1 MVDKSILFTY
11 SKKLTAEEKKRW
23 EDSLIQY
30 ANSIAVFDT
39 VVMSGVAPVLE
50 TKIKEGPKKRVAL
63 ANCDS
68 IIITCGKIHTI
79 LKEAYDNVVNLQMLS
94 FQCELPLPL
103 LTLTAPTTNAVEAAQ
118 LMWGTV
124 KTAVNLVAL
133 SFPAAKVYKV
143 VLDANGSQ
151 LMKDL
156 AETCGLPKDIKMVTS
171 KSVPK
176 NFPALTSRRGGN
188 RTKPV

>member
-1 MVDKSILFTY
+1 MVDMSILFTY

-39 VVMSGVAPVLE
+39 VVMSGVAPVLT

-79 LKEAYDNVVNLQMLS
+79 LKLAYVNAVKLQVLS

-103 LTLTAPTTNAVEAAQ
+103 LTLTALTTNAVEMAQ
-118 LMWGTV
+118 LTWGIID
-124 KTAVNLVAL
+124 TAVNLVAF
-133 SFPAAKVYKV
+133 SFPAAKVYKEALV
-143 VLDANGSQ
+143 AGGNQ

-156 AETCGLPKDIKMVTS
+156 AQTCGLPKDIKIETAN
-171 KSVPK
+171 VPK
-176 NFPALTSRRGGN
+176 NFPVLCSRGGS
-188 RTKPV
+188 RH